1 MERVHVKNAL
11 MAGLINVV
19 IMPVFLQQ
27 MELGYL
33 VVDRQLLVINCGMGH
48 RDALLILATQH
59 RVGNPPSVI
68 NAQLVGLLDR
78 VQDILIVLIVHQVL
92 LIQMANV
99 LNVQPVNMLTMVAE
113 IVQQGSIVEHLL
125 GKHLVHLVL
134 LENIV
139 QVLVKHQIT
148 IFVLQVLTDRLQ
160 DKHLPRVVDYVH
172 LVNIVSLAPRVV
184 QIVLPVQWQLLQAVF
199 HKLAHVHH
207 VLQAILVHLAVVL
220 LAVRRHQHHVV
231 PLDQLYFTVLVEIK
245 SIIVRP
251 LKLDIMLLI
260 QL

>member
-92 LIQMANV
+92 FQMANV

-113 IVQQGSIVEHLL
+113 IVQQGSIVERLL
-125 GKHLVHLVL
+125 GRHLVHLVL

-139 QVLVKHQIT
+139 QVLVKQQIT
-148 IFVLQVLTDRLQ
+148 IFVLQVLTDHLQ

-184 QIVLPVQWQLLQAVF
+184 QIVLLEQWQLLQAVF

-207 VLQAILVHLAVVL
+207 VLQATLVHLAVVL

>member
-59 RVGNPPSVI
+59 RVGNPASVI
-68 NAQLVGLLDR
+68 NAHLVGLLDQG
-78 VQDILIVLIVHQVL
+78 QDILIVLIVHRVL
-92 LIQMANV
+92 FQMANV
-99 LNVQPVNMLTMVAE
+99 FNVQPVNILTVVAG
-113 IVQQGSIVEHLL
+113 IVQQGSIVERLL
-125 GKHLVHLVL
+125 GRHLVHLVL

-184 QIVLPVQWQLLQAVF
+184 QIVLLEQWQLLQAVF

>member
-27 MELGYL
+27 MELVYL

-92 LIQMANV
+92 FQMANV

-148 IFVLQVLTDRLQ
+148 IFVLQVLTDHLQ

-199 HKLAHVHH
+199 HKWAHVHH

-220 LAVRRHQHHVV
+220 LAVQGHQHHVA
-231 PLDQLYFTVLVEIK
+231 PLDQLYFFVLVEIK
-245 SIIVRP
+245 SVIV
-251 LKLDIMLLI
+251 
-260 QL
+260 